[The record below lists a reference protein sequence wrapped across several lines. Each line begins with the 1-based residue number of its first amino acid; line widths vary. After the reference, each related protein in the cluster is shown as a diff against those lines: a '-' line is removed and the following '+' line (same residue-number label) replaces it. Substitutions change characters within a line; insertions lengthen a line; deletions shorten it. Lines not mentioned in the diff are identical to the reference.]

1 MPSALTS
8 EIPGAD
14 PAWHRQD
21 DHPFYKPSHYRLQH
35 FVREYVDKYIAP
47 NVEEWEKAG
56 EIPVEVRG
64 SQFNARPKVRELTVC
79 RHSRDMLR

>member
-1 MPSALTS
+1 MSSALTS

-21 DHPFYKPSHYRLQH
+21 DHPFYKPSHYQLQR

-56 EIPVEVRG
+56 EIPVEVR
-64 SQFNARPKVRELTVC
+64 T
-79 RHSRDMLR
+79 

>member
-8 EIPGAD
+8 EIPSAD

-21 DHPFYKPSHYRLQH
+21 DHPFYKPSHYRLQR

-56 EIPVEVRG
+56 EIPVEVRI
-64 SQFNARPKVRELTVC
+64 PV
-79 RHSRDMLR
+79 

>member
-8 EIPGAD
+8 EIPSAD

-21 DHPFYKPSHYRLQH
+21 DHPFYKPSHYRLQR
-35 FVREYVDKYIAP
+35 FVRHYVDKYIAP

-56 EIPVEVRG
+56 EIPVEVRIAVERTSHG
-64 SQFNARPKVRELTVC
+64 LGTHTVY